1 MSMTTK
7 PNLTPAQRAAVR
19 LALRRDGEWHG
30 RIVVPYGQ
38 TSGFLRRLVGT
49 GAVEWRYILDDSRRD
64 ALAQEIRGFV
74 TEAEATLALGDWRKA
89 LQVLQRAQGLELTR
103 NERALYVTDLGRE
116 AAS

>member
-7 PNLTPAQRAAVR
+7 PNLTPAQRAALR
-19 LALRRDGEWHG
+19 LAVRRDGEWHG
-30 RIVVPYGQ
+30 RIVPSGRP
-38 TSGFLRRLVGT
+38 SGFLRRLVGT
-49 GAVEWRYILDDSRRD
+49 GAVAWRYILDDSRRD

-74 TEAEATLALGDWRKA
+74 IEAEATLALGDWRKA